1 MEELFIVENDM
12 NEINIEENF
21 EMPKGYVPEVTK
33 AYLQQIGKIP
43 LLSYEEE
50 QRLGALIKQGN
61 AEAREKL
68 IEANLRL
75 VVSIAK
81 KYIQRSKLPLIDL
94 IQEGN
99 IGLIAAVDRFDYTKG
114 YKFST
119 YATWWVRQS
128 IGKAVVESSRMIRV
142 PMHVIENLSKLST
155 IKNTLYQELSREAT
169 IYEIAERMEMSVEKV
184 RQLEAIVKD
193 PVSMDAYLSSDDDT
207 TIGDLVADDDEY
219 SSIDVLF
226 KEEIV
231 SKIQGVL
238 QTLSSREAEVITMRY
253 GLNNSKAKTLD
264 DIGTQLGISKERVRQ
279 IEVQALKKLRNP
291 ARSRILK
298 ECFEV

>member
-61 AEAREKL
+61 TEAREKL

>member
-1 MEELFIVENDM
+1 
-12 NEINIEENF
+12 
-21 EMPKGYVPEVTK
+21 
-33 AYLQQIGKIP
+33 
-43 LLSYEEE
+43 
-50 QRLGALIKQGN
+50 
-61 AEAREKL
+61 
-68 IEANLRL
+68 
-75 VVSIAK
+75 
-81 KYIQRSKLPLIDL
+81 
-94 IQEGN
+94 
-99 IGLIAAVDRFDYTKG
+99 
-114 YKFST
+114 
-119 YATWWVRQS
+119 
-128 IGKAVVESSRMIRV
+128 MIRV

-253 GLNNSKAKTLD
+253 GLNNSKAETLD
-264 DIGTQLGISKERVRQ
+264 DIGTQLGISKERTRQ
-279 IEVQALKKLRNP
+279 IERQAMEKLQKMGADMGLEDFLN
-291 ARSRILK
+291 
-298 ECFEV
+298 E

>member
-61 AEAREKL
+61 TEAREKL

-226 KEEIV
+226 KEEII

-253 GLNNSKAKTLD
+253 GLNNSRAKTLD
-264 DIGTQLGISKERVRQ
+264 DIGAQLGISKERVRQ